1 MRWSIPDRIITRG
14 REYLNEGRVLSVV
27 QDWEKQIWYAEVLGS
42 ELYLVELDGSP
53 KEQDRCECPY
63 WHEQGYCKHT
73 VAVELYL
80 RGKGIPR
87 IMKHKQAEMM
97 PTKKTSNAEMFTKGF
112 AKLQQPLEQKK
123 SAPLIVDYVVDTIET
138 NSYYPELALLG
149 LSIRVGIHGA
159 KKKTYIIKNIG
170 DFLQKLQKEE
180 SISLSKQ
187 HTVPLTQES
196 FSEKDE
202 EILSQLAAIYQ
213 TSLLLGSKG
222 LQVNGKLD
230 KRYLLLP
237 VEQARQLLE
246 EMQGTGSLQLNLE
259 ERKIRKPVFSAT
271 ELPLEFSINKDG
283 ERYQLV
289 IKNLFHPFLSHYHW
303 GVTGDTIYLLT
314 KEQEEIYSILTQ
326 LLKRMEH
333 PEVTYEQ
340 AQLSDLFSSV
350 IPLLEKIGKVTVA
363 EEVESALVI
372 APLRIKLIF
381 RKVKNM
387 LDVRVDY
394 HYGPAVFSTDEKHSS
409 KPEGERE
416 VIRDT
421 GKEATV
427 QKLLEKYSYT
437 EKKTGF
443 QKPLPS
449 GERLYYF
456 FRAEIP
462 AFQKLGEVLMGKKL
476 RELYLDAKS
485 HQPTIE
491 VSDSDSWLDVRFDI
505 VGVDEQEIDAV
516 LASLLRNDSFYTLES
531 GEILS
536 FDSEEFYQTSEILAK
551 LRQNMKNH
559 NGMIQ
564 LPKNQGLVLEQMLE
578 GNAQAMFSESFNQ
591 LVKDLTAP
599 ENFAVQLP
607 EKLQAVLRNYQVD
620 GFKWLKMLSHYG
632 FGGVLADEMGL
643 GKTVQVITYLL
654 SEKEEGRLKHPAL
667 VIAPASLIYN
677 WSAELKKFAPDLK
690 ELVITGQKE
699 NRLSMLEQADEQ
711 NILITSYNSFRQD
724 VEIYEQLALDYLI
737 LDEAQMVKNSG
748 TKTAQALRQLNVPQ
762 RFALSGTPIENSLD
776 ELWSVFQLVLPGLF
790 PKKLAFRELG
800 PEEVAKMIRPFILRR
815 DKKNVLQDLPDKI
828 ENNLYSTLTEEQK
841 TVYLAYLR
849 KMQEDI
855 SQMDGEAFKKNRI
868 SILAGLTR
876 LRQICCDPRL
886 FMDDY
891 HGSSGKLEQA
901 KIFLQTA
908 KENGRRVL
916 LFSQFTSMLSI
927 LEKEL
932 NEQGLETFYL
942 RGSTSPIDRINMVN
956 SFNEGEKDVFL
967 ISLKAGGT
975 GLNLVGGDTVV
986 LYDLW
991 WNPAVEEQ
999 AAGRAHRM
1007 GQKKVVEV
1015 YRMIAEGTIEEKM
1028 DQLQQE
1034 KRELFQKVIQG
1045 NEQQLNKMTEEDI
1058 RSILSMGD
1066 EGAI

>member
-27 QDWEKQIWYAEVLGS
+27 QDWERQIWYGEVLGS

-80 RGKGIPR
+80 RNKGIPR
-87 IMKHKQAEMM
+87 VMKHK
-97 PTKKTSNAEMFTKGF
+97 PTEIVSAKKTSNAEMFTKGF
-112 AKLQQPLEQKK
+112 AKLQTTPEQKK
-123 SAPLIVDYVVDTIET
+123 AAPLIVDYVIDIIET

-149 LSIRVGIHGA
+149 VSLRIGIQGT

-170 DFLQKLQKEE
+170 DFFQKLQKEE
-180 SISLSKQ
+180 TLSLNKQ
-187 HTVPLTQES
+187 HTVRLTQS
-196 FSEKDE
+196 AFSEQDD
-202 EILSQLAAIYQ
+202 EILRQLAAIYQ

-237 VEQARQLLE
+237 VEQAQLLLE
-246 EMQGTGSLQLNLE
+246 KMQRNGTLQLNVAG
-259 ERKIRKPVFSAT
+259 KKVRKPSFSSVA
-271 ELPLEFSINKDG
+271 LPLTFSVNKAG
-283 ERYQLV
+283 EHYQLK
-289 IKNLFHPFLSHYHW
+289 INNLFEPFLSHYHW
-303 GVTGDTIYLLT
+303 GMIGDTIYLLT
-314 KEQEEIYSILTQ
+314 REQEEIYSILTQ
-326 LLKRMEH
+326 LLKRMER
-333 PEVTYEQ
+333 PEVIYEQ

-350 IPLLEKIGKVTVA
+350 MPLLKKLGNVSIADDV
-363 EEVESALVI
+363 EEALVI
-372 APLRIKLIF
+372 EPLEIKLIF
-381 RKVKNM
+381 RKLKNM

-394 HYGPAVFSTDEKHSS
+394 HYGTTVFSTDKKHSS
-409 KPEGERE
+409 VPAEGKE
-416 VIRDT
+416 VIRNT
-421 GKEATV
+421 GKEAAV
-427 QKLLEKYSYT
+427 LALLEKYSYT
-437 EKKTGF
+437 QKKTGYE
-443 QKPLPS
+443 KPLPS

-456 FRAEIP
+456 FKAEIP

-491 VSDSDSWLDVRFDI
+491 VTDSDSWLDVRFDI

-536 FDSEEFYQTSEILAK
+536 FDSEEFYQTSEILER
-551 LRQNMKNH
+551 LRQTMKNH
-559 NGMIQ
+559 LGTIQ
-564 LPKNQGLVLEQMLE
+564 LPKNQGLVLEHMLE
-578 GNAQAMFSESFNQ
+578 GNSQAVFSDSFNQ
-591 LVKDLTAP
+591 LVNDLTAP
-599 ENFAVQLP
+599 ENFEVQLP
-607 EKLQAVLRNYQVD
+607 KNLQAELRNYQVE

-643 GKTVQVITYLL
+643 GKTIQIITYLL
-654 SEKEEGRLKHPAL
+654 SEKEEGRLKHPAV

-699 NRLSMLEQADEQ
+699 SRVALLERVAKQD
-711 NILITSYNSFRQD
+711 ILITSYNSFRQD
-724 VEIYEQLALDYLI
+724 VEIYEQLSLDYLI

-748 TKTAQALRQLNVPQ
+748 TKTAQALRQLNIPQ

-800 PEEVAKMIRPFILRR
+800 PEEVAKIIRPFILRR
-815 DKKNVLQDLPDKI
+815 DKKNVLSDLPDKI

-886 FMDDY
+886 FMEDY
-891 HGSSGKLEQA
+891 QGSSGKLEQV

-927 LEKEL
+927 LEAEL

-956 SFNEGEKDVFL
+956 AFNEGEKDVFL

-1066 EGAI
+1066 EN

>member
-27 QDWEKQIWYAEVLGS
+27 QDWEKQIWYGEVLGS

-80 RGKGIPR
+80 RSKGIPR
-87 IMKHKQAEMM
+87 VMKNKPDAVIS
-97 PTKKTSNAEMFTKGF
+97 TKKTSNAEMFTKGF
-112 AKLQQPLEQKK
+112 AKLQGPLEQKQVP
-123 SAPLIVDYVVDTIET
+123 SLIVEYTVDTIET

-149 LSIRVGIHGA
+149 VSLRVGIREA

-170 DFLQKLQKEE
+170 EFLQKIQKEE
-180 SISLSKQ
+180 LLSLNKQ
-187 HTVPLTQES
+187 QTVRLTQDA
-196 FSEKDE
+196 FSEKDK
-202 EILSQLAAIYQ
+202 EIIAQLTSIYQ

-230 KRYLLLP
+230 KRYILLP
-237 VEQARQLLE
+237 VEQAQQLIE
-246 EMQGTGSLQLNLE
+246 KMQINGSFHLNAAD
-259 ERKIRKPVFSAT
+259 RKIRKPVFSST
-271 ELPLEFSINKDG
+271 ELPLTFSINKDG
-283 ERYQLV
+283 TQYQLT
-289 IKNLFHPFLSHYHW
+289 IKNLFQPFLSHYHW
-303 GVTGDTIYLLT
+303 GISGDTIYLLT
-314 KEQEEIYSILTQ
+314 REQEEIYSILTQ
-326 LLKRMEH
+326 LLKRMER
-333 PEVTYEQ
+333 PEVVYEQ
-340 AQLSDLFSSV
+340 EQLSDLFSSV
-350 IPLLEKIGKVTVA
+350 MPLLEKLGKVTVA
-363 EEVESALVI
+363 ENVEQALVI
-372 APLRIKLIF
+372 EPLRVKLIF
-381 RKVKNM
+381 RKIKNM

-394 HYGPAVFSTDEKHSS
+394 CYGTTVFSTDAKHSS
-409 KPEGERE
+409 APDQERE

-421 GKEATV
+421 GKESVVT
-427 QKLLEKYSYT
+427 KLLEKYSYT
-437 EKKTGF
+437 EKETGYG
-443 QKPLPS
+443 KLLPS

-456 FRAEIP
+456 FKVEIP

-536 FDSEEFYQTSEILAK
+536 FDSEEFYQTSEILEK

-559 NGMIQ
+559 RGKIQ
-564 LPKNQGLVLEQMLE
+564 LPKNQGLILEHMLE
-578 GNAQAMFSESFNQ
+578 GNAQAMFSDSFNQ

-599 ENFAVQLP
+599 EDFEAQVPKNLHA
-607 EKLQAVLRNYQVD
+607 ELRNYQVE
-620 GFKWLKMLSHYG
+620 GFKWLKMLGHYG

-643 GKTVQVITYLL
+643 GKTIQMITYLL
-654 SEKEEGRLKHPAL
+654 SEKEEGKLKHPAV

-677 WSAELKKFAPDLK
+677 WSAELKKFAPDLN

-699 NRLSMLEQADEQ
+699 NRLTLLEKAEKQDV
-711 NILITSYNSFRQD
+711 LITSYNSFRQD
-724 VEIYEQLALDYLI
+724 VEIYEQLTLDYLV

-748 TKTAQALRQLNVPQ
+748 TKTAQALRQLNIPQ

-790 PKKLAFRELG
+790 PKKLAFRELS

-815 DKKNVLQDLPDKI
+815 DKKNVLADLPDKI

-841 TVYLAYLR
+841 AVYLAYLR

-855 SQMDGEAFKKNRI
+855 SQMDGEEFKKNRI

-891 HGSSGKLEQA
+891 HGSSGKLEQV

-927 LEKEL
+927 IEAEL

-956 SFNEGEKDVFL
+956 AFNEGERDVFL

-1045 NEQQLNKMTEEDI
+1045 NEQQLNKMTEDDI

-1066 EGAI
+1066 EG

>member
-1 MRWSIPDRIITRG
+1 MKWSIPDRIITKG

-27 QDWEKQIWYAEVLGS
+27 QDWEKQVWYGEVLGS

-63 WHEQGYCKHT
+63 WQEQGYCKHT

-80 RGKGIPR
+80 RNKGIAR
-87 IMKHKQAEMM
+87 VMKNKPDTVISA
-97 PTKKTSNAEMFTKGF
+97 KKTSNAEMFTKGF
-112 AKLQQPLEQKK
+112 SKLQQPIEQKK
-123 SAPLIVDYVVDTIET
+123 NSSLVVDYVVDTIET
-138 NSYYPELALLG
+138 NSYYPEFALLG
-149 LSIRVGIHGA
+149 VSLRVGIRES

-180 SISLSKQ
+180 AISLNKQ
-187 HTVPLTQES
+187 HMVKLTRNA

-202 EILSQLAAIYQ
+202 DILYQLAAIYQ

-237 VEQARQLLE
+237 VEQAQQLIE
-246 EMQGTGSLQLNLE
+246 KMTDTGSLQLNLE
-259 ERKIRKPVFSAT
+259 AGKLRKPEFSAT
-271 ELPLEFSINKDG
+271 DLPLDFSINKAG
-283 ERYQLV
+283 EQYQLM
-289 IKNLFHPFLSHYHW
+289 ITNLFQPFLSHYHW
-303 GVTGDTIYLLT
+303 GVSGDTIYLLT
-314 KEQEEIYSILTQ
+314 REQEEIYSILIQ
-326 LLKRMEH
+326 LLKRMEQ
-333 PEVTYEQ
+333 PEVIYEQ
-340 AQLSDLFSSV
+340 TQLSDLFSSV
-350 IPLLEKIGKVTVA
+350 IPLLKKLGRVSVA
-363 EEVESALVI
+363 DEVEKELVI
-372 APLRIKLIF
+372 EPLSIKLIF
-381 RKVKNM
+381 KKLKNM
-387 LDVRVDY
+387 LDVRIDC
-394 HYGPAVFSTDEKHSS
+394 HYGDAIFSTDKKHSS
-409 KPEGERE
+409 IPDKERE
-416 VIRDT
+416 VIRNV
-421 GKEATV
+421 GKEEAV
-427 QKLLEKYSYT
+427 VKLLEKYSYT
-437 EKKTGF
+437 AKKTGF
-443 QKPLPS
+443 EKALPS

-456 FRAEIP
+456 FKAEIP
-462 AFQKLGEVLMGKKL
+462 AFQKLGDVLMGKKL
-476 RELYLDAKS
+476 RELYLDAQS

-491 VSDSDSWLDVRFDI
+491 VTDSDSWLDVRFDI
-505 VGVDEQEIDAV
+505 VGVDEHEIDAV

-536 FDSEEFYQTSEILAK
+536 FDSEEFYQTSEILEK
-551 LRQNMKNH
+551 LRENMKNH
-559 NGMIQ
+559 LGTIQ
-564 LPKNQGLVLEQMLE
+564 LPKNQGLALEHMLE
-578 GNAQAMFSESFNQ
+578 GNSQAVFSDSFNQ
-591 LVKDLTAP
+591 LVKDLTTP
-599 ENFAVQLP
+599 EDFEVQLP
-607 EKLQAVLRNYQVD
+607 ENLHAVLRNYQVE

-643 GKTVQVITYLL
+643 GKTIQIITYLL
-654 SEKEEGRLKHPAL
+654 SEREEKRLKHPAL
-667 VIAPASLIYN
+667 VVAPASLIYN
-677 WSAELKKFAPDLK
+677 WSAELKKFAPDLR

-699 NRLSMLEQADEQ
+699 NRLTLLEDAGNQDV
-711 NILITSYNSFRQD
+711 LITSYNSFRQD
-724 VEIYEQLALDYLI
+724 VETYEQMHLDYLI

-748 TKTAQALRQLNVPQ
+748 TKTAQALRQLNIPQ
-762 RFALSGTPIENSLD
+762 RFALSGTPIENSID

-790 PKKLAFRELG
+790 PKKLAFREMG
-800 PEEVAKMIRPFILRR
+800 TEDIAKMIRPFILRR
-815 DKKNVLQDLPDKI
+815 DKKNVLADLPEKI

-841 TVYLAYLR
+841 AVYLAYLR
-849 KMQEDI
+849 KMQEDV
-855 SQMDGEAFKKNRI
+855 SQMDGDAFKKNRI

-891 HGSSGKLEQA
+891 HGSSGKLEQV

-956 SFNEGEKDVFL
+956 AFNEGEKDVFL

-1058 RSILSMGD
+1058 RTILSMGD
-1066 EGAI
+1066 EG